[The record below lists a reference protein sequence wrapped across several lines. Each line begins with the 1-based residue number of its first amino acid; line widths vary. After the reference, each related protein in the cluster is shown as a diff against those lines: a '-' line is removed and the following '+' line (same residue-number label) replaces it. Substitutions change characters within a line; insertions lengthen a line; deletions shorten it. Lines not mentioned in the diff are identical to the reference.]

1 MIVPTLTCVQLIAFK
16 IKEQSTD
23 VLQSVVIRRIR
34 RAAIAEEQVLSCEQ
48 VKHVDL
54 SGAKTVVVV
63 THQDVLRLR
72 DKRDVLVGVVCVGIA
87 LLQSRNNPIHGGTRL
102 FSRDGDRRYRWKS
115 WRTRGRVPD
124 S

>member
-72 DKRDVLVGVVCVGIA
+72 DKRDVLVGVVRVGIA

-102 FSRDGDRRYRWKS
+102 FSRDGDRRYRWTS

>member
-87 LLQSRNNPIHGGTRL
+87 LLQSRNNSPI
-102 FSRDGDRRYRWKS
+102 SE
-115 WRTRGRVPD
+115 
-124 S
+124 